1 MAWVNPETGEKAF
14 MVHGIVAHKLF
25 IRSSP
30 DEEPRI
36 ISDVVEIR
44 EFLSNIQSRI
54 LKPEYILLP
63 ALDVGDMVMWDN
75 YGVFHSAC
83 DYPEEGYGPRCKYLR
98 RSKDKTDADCSS
110 SDASSQHWLKRGA
123 SRSSRDTIDSLELLT
138 RRMMMVL

>member
-30 DEEPRI
+30 DEEPCV

-54 LKPEYILLP
+54 LKPEYVLLP
-63 ALDVGDMVMWDN
+63 EFEVGDMVMWDN
-75 YGVFHSAC
+75 YSVFPSAC
-83 DYPEEGYGPRCKYLR
+83 DYPEEGYSPRCKYLR
-98 RSKDKTDADCSS
+98 CFREKTGADCSS
-110 SDASSQHWLKRGA
+110 SNASSQH
-123 SRSSRDTIDSLELLT
+123 
-138 RRMMMVL
+138 